1 MPKEKKITN
10 KQLIN
15 YMSAVEN
22 KYDHAINTIGQTVAD
37 LIEFLNKRD
46 EFMEWLKEVKYKN
59 AKNMQSMSEEVEGST
74 GDKASKIHRI

>member
-59 AKNMQSMSEEVEGST
+59 ANINFNT
-74 GDKASKIHRI
+74 L

>member
-1 MPKEKKITN
+1 MPKQKKMTYN
-10 KQLIN
+10 QLIN

-37 LIEFLNKRD
+37 LIEFLEKRD

-59 AKNMQSMSEEVEGST
+59 ASNMRDVQKEDKEKEEMKT
-74 GDKASKIHRI
+74 

>member
-1 MPKEKKITN
+1 MPKQKKMTYN
-10 KQLIN
+10 QLVS

-37 LIEFLNKRD
+37 LIEFLEKRD

-59 AKNMQSMSEEVEGST
+59 ASNMRDVQKEGKEKEET
-74 GDKASKIHRI
+74 SKVQRI

>member
-59 AKNMQSMSEEVEGST
+59 AKNMQSMSKEVEGNA

>member
-59 AKNMQSMSEEVEGST
+59 AKNMQGMSKEMEGNNR
-74 GDKASKIHRI
+74 DKESKIHRI

>member
-1 MPKEKKITN
+1 MPKKKKMTYN
-10 KQLIN
+10 QLVS

-37 LIEFLNKRD
+37 LIEFLEKRD

-59 AKNMQSMSEEVEGST
+59 ASNMRDVQKEDKEKEET
-74 GDKASKIHRI
+74 SKVQRI

>member
-1 MPKEKKITN
+1 MPKTKKMTYN
-10 KQLIN
+10 QLLN

-59 AKNMQSMSEEVEGST
+59 AKNMQSMSEEVEGNT